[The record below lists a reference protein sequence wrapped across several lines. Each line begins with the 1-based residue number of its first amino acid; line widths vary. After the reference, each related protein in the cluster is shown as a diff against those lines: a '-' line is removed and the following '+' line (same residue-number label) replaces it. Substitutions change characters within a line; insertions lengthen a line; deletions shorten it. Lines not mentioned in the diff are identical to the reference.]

1 MDSQAQKIYQ
11 KILILLANAFRQPVF
26 RAGLVLKSSLL
37 SATHEQITY
46 LFFLEKKFTCQW
58 QDKTYAVAIVRQLAN
73 LLQQKFTLIQPPT
86 GTLEQITHEYDKFI
100 NITADLTGIAR
111 QDLLD
116 VDILQQPSLFLP
128 LYYLSQ
134 TDAHGLFQ
142 QKNTASENK
151 RPQATIEDSGDATS
165 QPDSTFTSENQDN
178 INTRTG
184 LGDMFRN
191 GFRTRVPDGNFPR
204 HPYFHPKFYP
214 FKTKPAYMPYLKYVL
229 ACICLGTSSIALI
242 VLFVTFWKPIKI
254 NIPGWYLNDG
264 KIHTKGRTETIPFI
278 LQPLSSGSYG
288 FLFLT
293 VIFMVV
299 PGFYF
304 GITAFTNNKIDRQK
318 YSISYFKGAAV
329 FAGALWIVTSIFKF
343 LIPNSFTH
351 MLESMFYVDDGKP
364 DNTEIQELTNQLLD
378 LLHQDNFFQVI
389 RVFSAILLSLNLL
402 ILIYLLILFII
413 NPRIDTQKMSHA
425 NEEYQ
430 KAVFARN
437 NNQEYHM
444 DDSLFQFKDAVHHK
458 KSSKKSYRAK
468 K

>member
-1 MDSQAQKIYQ
+1 MNSQAQKIYQ
-11 KILILLANAFRQPVF
+11 KILILLANAFRQPAF

-58 QDKTYAVAIVRQLAN
+58 QEKTYAVAIVRQLAN

-86 GTLEQITHEYDKFI
+86 CTLEQITNEYDKFI
-100 NITADLTGIAR
+100 NITTDLTAINR

-116 VDILQQPSLFLP
+116 LDTLQQLPLFLP
-128 LYYLSQ
+128 LHYLSQ
-134 TDAHGLFQ
+134 TDAHELLQ
-142 QKNTASENK
+142 QNNTAVEGK
-151 RPQATIEDSGDATS
+151 RPQATIEDSGDGTNQAG
-165 QPDSTFTSENQDN
+165 STFTSENQSGT
-178 INTRTG
+178 NTRTG

-229 ACICLGTSSIALI
+229 ACICLVASSMALL
-242 VLFVTFWKPIKI
+242 VLLLTFWKPIQI
-254 NIPGWYLNDG
+254 NISGWYLNDG
-264 KIHTKGRTETIPFI
+264 KIHTKGSRTENIPFI

-318 YSISYFKGAAV
+318 YTISYFKGAAV
-329 FAGALWIVTSIFKF
+329 FAGAL
-343 LIPNSFTH
+343 
-351 MLESMFYVDDGKP
+351 
-364 DNTEIQELTNQLLD
+364 
-378 LLHQDNFFQVI
+378 
-389 RVFSAILLSLNLL
+389 
-402 ILIYLLILFII
+402 
-413 NPRIDTQKMSHA
+413 
-425 NEEYQ
+425 
-430 KAVFARN
+430 
-437 NNQEYHM
+437 
-444 DDSLFQFKDAVHHK
+444 
-458 KSSKKSYRAK
+458 
-468 K
+468 